1 MNKKKEILEQLQP
14 IFKKIFKN
22 NNLKIDYKSS
32 AKTIKNWDS
41 LIQINLVVE
50 IEKYFKIKFSVSE
63 LANVQN
69 VGEFIEIIIKKN
81 K

>member
-1 MNKKKEILEQLQP
+1 VNKKKEILEQLQP